1 MKKQIGNKIVEFEL
15 THEEIAQ
22 MEKAQKK
29 KNAIERSKPLS
40 EFEVLSMLIPAQIN
54 TLDVDDNTALRMIGF
69 YPEWATNV
77 SYAIGFKVRYNGKLY
92 RVLQA
97 HTSLVGWEPE
107 AALSLWEEINETH
120 SGSLE
125 DPIPYSGNMA
135 LESGKY
141 YIQDLVIYLCNR
153 NTEIPVYQPLKDL
166 VGLYVEV
173 N

>member
-1 MKKQIGNKIVEFEL
+1 MKEFINGKYIDLTAEEVVE
-15 THEEIAQ
+15 
-22 MEKAQKK
+22 MEKSARL
-29 KNAIERSKPLS
+29 ARIEENSRPLT
-40 EFEVLSMLIPAQIN
+40 EVEVLAMLIPSQIN
-54 TLDVDDNTALRMIGF
+54 TLVVDDNTALRMVAF
-69 YPEWATNV
+69 YPEWAANT
-77 SYAIGFKVRYNGKLY
+77 SYAIGFKVKRNGKLY
-92 RVLQA
+92 RVVQA

-107 AALSLWEEINETH
+107 AAMSLWEEINETH
-120 SGSLE
+120 SGALE